1 MSTEKIYQR
10 IPSKQELQNRFRIV
24 STITLALPVVIFVML
39 IVMRHELS
47 SMVEGVGITGWIPDE
62 FIISALAIYG
72 FMFFAIIFILRTIH
86 FVRGFDV
93 PGRDYL
99 KKSMHQ
105 IDESKDYADMMIR
118 DNNYSIFG
126 GYMFAV
132 AVVYLLAFLVQWA
145 IYGLWT
151 WHPAAI
157 LTPVLVASPIVGI
170 VYLRK
175 MNRKKRLEQQEIM
188 DKLSGKKYEIN

>member
-1 MSTEKIYQR
+1 
-10 IPSKQELQNRFRIV
+10 
-24 STITLALPVVIFVML
+24 
-39 IVMRHELS
+39 
-47 SMVEGVGITGWIPDE
+47 
-62 FIISALAIYG
+62 
-72 FMFFAIIFILRTIH
+72 MFFAIIFILRTIH

-93 PGRDYL
+93 PDREYL
-99 KKSMHQ
+99 KKSMHE

-132 AVVYLLAFLVQWA
+132 AIVYLLAFLVQWA

-157 LTPVLVASPIVGI
+157 LTPILVASPIVGI

-175 MNRKKRLEQQEIM
+175 LNRKKRIEQQEIM
-188 DKLSGKKYEIN
+188 DKLSGKRYEIN